1 MGPIAKKLTYLSF
14 LAVLTA
20 VITGCSSH
28 TFVQGES
35 LILSASELST
45 YAGQEKVVIVDTRTA
60 DEYGAGH
67 VDGAV
72 NIPTEDIVINVP
84 VKNMLTSRKKI
95 EKVMGA
101 NGISNDTLVLAYDA
115 NKMGASRLLWSLFMY
130 GHQNVKVIDGGFGAI
145 KSAGIPMATEA
156 TVLEP
161 SVFTAQEPTR
171 NWLADMDEVRKQVE
185 QPNSQVILLD
195 VRTPEEFAEKGKVPG
210 SVIIP
215 YETNFFSDGTFKTT
229 QITRINYLEDK
240 INPED
245 EIIVYCQTSM
255 RAAPV
260 FVQLYEAGYRNIR
273 IYDGAYLEWSS
284 NSDNPVEMPAGGAAP
299 VKKNAS

>member
-1 MGPIAKKLTYLSF
+1 MGLIAKKLTIFSF
-14 LAVLTA
+14 LAVLA
-20 VITGCSSH
+20 AMITGCSSH
-28 TFVQGES
+28 TFVLGES
-35 LILSASELST
+35 LILPTEELSSYT
-45 YAGQEKVVIVDTRTA
+45 GQEKVVIVDTRTA
-60 DEYGAGH
+60 EEYATGH

-72 NIPTEDIVINVP
+72 NIPTEEIVINVP
-84 VKNMLTSRKKI
+84 VKNMLTSKKKI
-95 EKVMGA
+95 EKVMGGS
-101 NGISNDTLVLAYDA
+101 GIGNDTLVLAYDA

-130 GHQNVKVIDGGFGAI
+130 GHQNVKVIDGGFDAI
-145 KSAGIPMATEA
+145 QKSGIALNTDVP
-156 TVLEP
+156 EP
-161 SVFTAQEPTR
+161 KPAVFTAKEPTR
-171 NWLADMDEVRKQVE
+171 NWLAKMDDVRKQVE
-185 QPNSQVILLD
+185 KPDSHVILLD
-195 VRTPEEFAEKGKVPG
+195 VRTLEEFAEKGKVPG

-273 IYDGAYLEWSS
+273 VYDGAYLEWSS

-299 VKKNAS
+299 AKKNAS